1 MDPSV
6 QLDEEVEDVLI
17 NIAECFVESI
27 AEGSCR
33 VAKHRQMNS
42 IAVSDVQLYLGK
54 FIFYCNYSPFESC
67 KCYSLLA
74 DQYCTSATV
83 KRIKIMCKSVS
94 DYKFVF

>member
-54 FIFYCNYSPFESC
+54 FIFYCNYSP
-67 KCYSLLA
+67 LNH
-74 DQYCTSATV
+74 V
-83 KRIKIMCKSVS
+83 NIIR
-94 DYKFVF
+94 